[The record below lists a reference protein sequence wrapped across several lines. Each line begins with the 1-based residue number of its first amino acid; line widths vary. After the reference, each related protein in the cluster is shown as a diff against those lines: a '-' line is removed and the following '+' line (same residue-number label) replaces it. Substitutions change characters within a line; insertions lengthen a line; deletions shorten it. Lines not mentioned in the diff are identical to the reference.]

1 MNDVLLH
8 EPARTA
14 GLPPATQVPDPANL
28 LAISPR
34 SLRYYLEAQGWQR
47 TQEYGEHGHVYGRAD
62 TDAELLVPRSS
73 GLADYE
79 RRINEL
85 VHFLGE
91 LEERTPWAVLRDLS
105 LAETDLIRVQ
115 LPDVHTGPSIPI
127 ADAALLLT
135 EAQNLLRAAA
145 CSVTK
150 PQRAFR
156 TGRHKEA
163 SDYLQTVRMGQT
175 ERGSFIINLLSP
187 VPTSLVKAAQPG
199 LFPAEPTPPFERQAV
214 RKLDSGL
221 RAVRDAV
228 RQADYGHGISA
239 FEDRVHDGVSA
250 NLCSAAANLVERGRG
265 LVVSISWSLS
275 RPESGG
281 RTETRFD
288 ASDAPVLDE
297 ASRLLKSRQ
306 ERVDEH
312 IEGYVSRLARD
323 ASATEGAVTIK
334 TPIDGQLTSVKIV
347 FDHEDYGLVSRAH
360 AERQTVS
367 LEGDLRREGS
377 RWRLHN
383 PRDLVLLPDDDE
395 DFTVP

>member
-1 MNDVLLH
+1 M
-8 EPARTA
+8 
-14 GLPPATQVPDPANL
+14 
-28 LAISPR
+28 AISPR

-47 TQEYGEHGHVYGRAD
+47 TGVYGEHGHVYGR
-62 TDAELLVPRSS
+62 TETEAELLVPQLS
-73 GLADYE
+73 GLADYA
-79 RRINEL
+79 RRVNEL

-156 TGRHKEA
+156 AGRNKAA
-163 SDYLQTVRMGQT
+163 SDYLETVRMGQT
-175 ERGSFIINLLSP
+175 ERGSFIINVLSP
-187 VPTSLVKAAQPG
+187 VPPSLAETDQPG
-199 LFPAEPTPPFERQAV
+199 LFPAEPSPPFERQAV

-221 RAVRDAV
+221 RAARDAV
-228 RQADYGHGISA
+228 RQADYGQGISA

-250 NLCSAAANLVERGRG
+250 NLCSAAATLVERGRG
-265 LVVSISWSLS
+265 LVVSISWSLG
-275 RPESGG
+275 RPEPGG

-288 ASDAPVLDE
+288 ASDAPVLEE

-306 ERVDEH
+306 ERADEH

-323 ASATEGAVTIK
+323 ESATEGTVTIK
-334 TPIDGQLTSVKIV
+334 TPIDGLLTSVKV
-347 FDHEDYGLVSRAH
+347 AFAPEDYGLVSQAH

-377 RWRLHN
+377 RWHLHN
-383 PRDLVLLPDDDE
+383 PRDLVLLLDDE
-395 DFTVP
+395 EQ